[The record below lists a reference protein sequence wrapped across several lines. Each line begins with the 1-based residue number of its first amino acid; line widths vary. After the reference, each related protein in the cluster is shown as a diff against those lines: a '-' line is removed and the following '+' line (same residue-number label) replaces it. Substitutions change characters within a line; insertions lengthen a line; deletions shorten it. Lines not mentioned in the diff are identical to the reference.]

1 MDKQDTKSH
10 DDTPRATRSAK
21 SVFSDGARLRALRD
35 ERKLSNDRLAKEAA
49 VSLAILE
56 RALAGKRPVGI
67 QSLELIAKVFGKS
80 VIEITAEVDKGQV
93 DPSGVETPLSLQRIR
108 NGAQF
113 IKLVR
118 RSAGNP
124 WGRVRVDIGDLAESL
139 DLAAAMLITKLTEY
153 VESFGPPHN
162 RPLGWESAWSDTQSE
177 LIRRTADYNSV
188 IAGFNNQKIG
198 LFAARYIYRIV
209 DMEVVDEHWIEA
221 GLAHPV
227 DIDEVAWIEL
237 DHEHIALKFSQLDDD
252 PDEDSISINRGL
264 SNEDLKLIKEFCPHE
279 EEVEY
284 APLAWLEAEKAKE
297 KPVWTLPKVRL
308 LNLTV
313 HPDDDP
319 VGGYLRRS
327 PRPNSKR
334 LSKVIKTRKK
344 EAPE

>member
-1 MDKQDTKSH
+1 MRGIKVSKSA
-10 DDTPRATRSAK
+10 PA
-21 SVFSDGARLRALRD
+21 
-35 ERKLSNDRLAKEAA
+35 
-49 VSLAILE
+49 
-56 RALAGKRPVGI
+56 P
-67 QSLELIAKVFGKS
+67 

-153 VESFGPPHN
+153 VESFGPPHK
-162 RPLGWESAWSDTQSE
+162 RPLGWKSAWSDTQSE

-227 DIDEVAWIEL
+227 DIDAVAWIEL

-252 PDEDSISINRGL
+252 PDEDSISIDRGL
-264 SNEDLKLIKEFCPHE
+264 SNEDIRLIKEFCP
-279 EEVEY
+279 Y
-284 APLAWLEAEKAKE
+284 DDATRSAFAWLEAEKAKE
-297 KPVWTLPKVRL
+297 KPAWTLPKVRP

-319 VGGYLRRS
+319 VAEILETFS
-327 PRPNSKR
+327 EAQLEKA
-334 LSKVIKTRKK
+334 LELIKTRKQ